1 MKRIY
6 IATLATALVLLSGCN
21 KDNNDLTDIELDN
34 TTDLQFIKLGGSTG
48 AASAMT
54 RASIESLDE
63 LTGQMG
69 IFCLAGRK
77 TDVKSAQGAD
87 VPSPNWGVQVSTN
100 LEEYGRTTNGRYWS
114 NVQCEV
120 KPEGSIY
127 RITPTDAQTCYRYY
141 PTTSLYGYDFYGYYP
156 YKEAYTY
163 DKATK
168 SIYVDMDITGAEDVI
183 YGQSE
188 TIDDR
193 YVDSLEATLTDAV
206 KNKLATNWKET
217 MKESHYSARF
227 FRKHPTLVDDARMKL
242 EHKLARFCFFV
253 YPGPDKDYADTLL
266 YNGATKLRIQEVGIR
281 KVETELRLVIADQDN
296 PERGGTLSARST
308 VQRDLML
315 HYKNGGLLS
324 DSLVEVKTKEVGG
337 KIIPDT
343 TRLGDCIMVLPG
355 KSKHYM
361 TVTLADKDGNVYPS
375 ETDVAISFKD
385 NTGSKPKTFEAGKT
399 YNVYLQV
406 SGIKNIGI
414 TAELADWEESGEE
427 MDHIE
432 FN

>member
-1 MKRIY
+1 MKRIS
-6 IATLATALVLLSGCN
+6 IVTLAAALVLLSGCN
-21 KDNNDLTDIELDN
+21 KDINNSVDIDLDN
-34 TTDLQFIKLGGSTG
+34 ANDMLQIKLGGTSG
-48 AASAMT
+48 ATSATT

-63 LTGQMG
+63 MTGSMG
-69 IFCLAGRK
+69 VFCLAGRK
-77 TDVKSAQGAD
+77 TNVKSAAAA
-87 VPSPNWGVQVSTN
+87 PAPNWGVEVSAN

-114 NVQCEV
+114 NVKCEV

-127 RITPTDAQTCYRYY
+127 RITPTADQTCYRYY

-156 YKEAYTY
+156 YQKNTCKY
-163 DKATK
+163 DADSK

-206 KNKLATNWKET
+206 KSKLATDWKET
-217 MKESHYSARF
+217 IKQSHYSARF
-227 FRKHPTLVDDARMKL
+227 FRKHPTLADDARMKL

-253 YPGPDKDYADTLL
+253 YPGPDKDYADTPS
-266 YNGATKLRIQEVGIR
+266 YEGATKLCIQEVGIR
-281 KVETELRLVIADQDN
+281 QVETELRLVIADQDN

-308 VQRDLML
+308 AKKDLML
-315 HYKNGGLLS
+315 RYKEGGLLS
-324 DSLVEVKTKEVGG
+324 DAPVDVKTQEVGG
-337 KIIPDT
+337 EIIPDT

-355 KSKHYM
+355 KSTHYM

-375 ETDVAISFKD
+375 ETDVAISFKNAGD
-385 NTGSKPKTFEAGKT
+385 KKFEAGKT

-406 SGIKNIGI
+406 SGIKEIGI
-414 TAELADWEESGEE
+414 TAELVDWEESGEE
-427 MDHIE
+427 MDLIE